1 MGARVHFITGT
12 DTGAGKTLF
21 TALLLAHLRAN
32 GHRAL
37 AVKPVCTGP
46 RDDVRLLQSL
56 QPGELT
62 DAEMNPFHFRKPAAP
77 VVAGQGRGVSPA
89 KVARSV
95 CDIKHKCDI
104 LLVEGAGGLMVPL
117 GGRATWEDVLGRLQC
132 PVWLVAHNRLGAI
145 NHTLL
150 TAKRLES
157 AGNSAAGVILMN
169 RQRRSDQE
177 RAVSENKTVLAG
189 FLRKTPLFEVPFLG
203 ESVAN
208 EAGILRGRKK
218 IKKTLEVCAKM
229 L

>member
-1 MGARVHFITGT
+1 MAARVHFITGT

-21 TALLLAHLRAN
+21 TALLLAHLRAT

-37 AVKPVCTGP
+37 AIKPVCTGP

-77 VVAGQGRGVSPA
+77 LVANQGRAVSPA
-89 KVARSV
+89 AIVPAVSKISQ
-95 CDIKHKCDI
+95 KCDI
-104 LLVEGAGGLMVPL
+104 LLVEGAGGLLVPL
-117 GGRATWEDVLGRLQC
+117 GGKATWEDVLGRLQC
-132 PVWLVAHNRLGAI
+132 PVWLVANNRLGAI

-150 TAKRLES
+150 SAQRLQSGGETL
-157 AGNSAAGVILMN
+157 AGVVLMN
-169 RQRRSDQE
+169 AQRRAAQAK
-177 RAVSENKTVLAG
+177 AVPENKAVLAD

-203 ESVAN
+203 SGIAN
-208 EAGILRGRKK
+208 GAGILRGRKK
-218 IKKTLEVCAKM
+218 MKKTLEVCAKM

>member
-21 TALLLAHLRAN
+21 TAMLLAHLRAN

-37 AVKPVCTGP
+37 AIKPVCTGP

-77 VVAGQGRGVSPA
+77 VVAGQGGGVSPA
-89 KVARSV
+89 KVACSV
-95 CDIKHKCDI
+95 SNIKHKCDI

-117 GGRATWEDVLGRLQC
+117 GRKATWEDVLGRLEC
-132 PVWLVAHNRLGAI
+132 AVWLVANNRLGAI

-150 TAKRLES
+150 TAKRLEFT
-157 AGNSAAGVILMN
+157 GNSADGVILMN
-169 RQRRSDQE
+169 LQRRSEQV
-177 RAVSENKTVLAG
+177 RATSQNKPVLVS

-203 ESVAN
+203 ESVSN
-208 EAGILRGRKK
+208 EAGILQGRKK
-218 IKKTLEVCAKM
+218 IKKTLELCAKM